1 MDVRD
6 KTTWIALELSKAG
19 EAKAVQGTLAEA
31 LRSALSIPDT
41 HPIFVPYANY
51 SKGGRTVS
59 VRLIEG
65 YAFIASGLTETRYF
79 SLERGPFVESVMSS
93 RGAHNLR
100 TLQTVP
106 DEKIRG
112 MMDQLRSQVSQD
124 LEVGEHVRIIGG
136 NYLHLDGEVVELY
149 EDKAA
154 VRITLRSIDVLAW
167 LPKIFVDVSTNPV
180 DDSKSGFD
188 PLDLA
193 IGPEFIPED

>member
-1 MDVRD
+1 
-6 KTTWIALELSKAG
+6 
-19 EAKAVQGTLAEA
+19 
-31 LRSALSIPDT
+31 
-41 HPIFVPYANY
+41 
-51 SKGGRTVS
+51 VS

-79 SLERGPFVESVMSS
+79 ALERGPLVENVMSS

-167 LPKIFVDVSTNPV
+167 LPKIFLDVSTNPV

-193 IGPEFIPED
+193 IGSEFIPEE